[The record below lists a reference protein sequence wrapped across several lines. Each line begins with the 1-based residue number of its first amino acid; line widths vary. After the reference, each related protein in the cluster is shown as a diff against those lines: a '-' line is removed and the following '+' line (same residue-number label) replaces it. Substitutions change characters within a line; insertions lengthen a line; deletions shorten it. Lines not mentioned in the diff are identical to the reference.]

1 MSLWVVV
8 SIFAAFMQNLRFM
21 LQRHLKS
28 TRLSTGGATF
38 SRFLFSAPI
47 VAVLLI
53 VYLLVRG
60 VEFPDLTG
68 RFFRFAM
75 IGGIT
80 QIIATACVVALFAQR
95 NFTVGIALKKSEVI
109 LTALVGFAVL
119 GEAVSF
125 WGVIAIAIGF
135 VGVVL
140 LSDPPE
146 RTESTR
152 VKDRLFNAASGY
164 GLASG
169 LFFGFSAIGYRGASL
184 EVASE
189 DPFLRAIV
197 TLSFVTAWQ
206 VLVMLVWLRR
216 QEPGEI
222 GRVIATW
229 RVSILVGVTSMLGS
243 LGWFTAFT
251 LQNAA
256 YVKAVGQIELVFT
269 FLASYF
275 VFKEKSSPREVL
287 GILLLVASILV
298 LVLSL

>member
-1 MSLWVVV
+1 MGSWVLV
-8 SIFAAFMQNLRFM
+8 SVFAAFMQNLRFM
-21 LQRHLKS
+21 LQKHLKS

-38 SRFLFSAPI
+38 SRFLFSAPL
-47 VAVLLI
+47 VAVMLWI
-53 VYLLVRG
+53 YLSWTG
-60 VEFPDLTG
+60 HGFPELTM
-68 RFFRFAM
+68 RFFTFATV
-75 IGGIT
+75 GGIT

-109 LTALVGFAVL
+109 LTALVGLVVL
-119 GEAVSF
+119 GEAVSV

-135 VGVVL
+135 VGVIL
-140 LSDPPE
+140 LSDPPD
-146 RTESTR
+146 RTVDTSIR
-152 VKDRLFNAASGY
+152 QRLFNAASGY

-189 DPFLRAIV
+189 DPLMRAMV

-206 VLVMLVWLRR
+206 VLVMLVWLRAR
-216 QEPGEI
+216 EAGEI
-222 GRVIATW
+222 SRVIGSW
-229 RVSILVGVTSMLGS
+229 RVSSLVGITSMLGS

-275 VFKEKSSPREVL
+275 VFKEKSSAREVI

-298 LVLSL
+298 LVISL